1 MWSARWDDLYSRV
14 LKVSGFM
21 NEYNRS
27 SAIAYAEDSKCS
39 QAEEDIK
46 RFNGM
51 LLKTKGKSTEE
62 ADRIHRSE
70 DGLSKAQLI
79 RKLESA
85 NSALEKARG
94 SHDKASNAAVSPAL
108 TAKMLNSD
116 LRRYVNW
123 FLRAEGHDLL
133 KADAGLRGDAV
144 MSAINRPAG
153 LPAEVHIY
161 FAPRSTLPSRDSFLV
176 CKNQLH
182 GHVVITRSE
191 MAYYR
196 KYADKD
202 RAKYHQDQ
210 MFPEVTYELRAG

>member
-1 MWSARWDDLYSRV
+1 MWSTRWDDLYTRV
-14 LKVSGFM
+14 HKVSGFM
-21 NEYNRS
+21 AEYNRS

-39 QAEEDIK
+39 QAAEDIK
-46 RFNGM
+46 HFESE
-51 LLKTKGKSTEE
+51 LLKVDPESV
-62 ADRIHRSE
+62 
-70 DGLSKAQLI
+70 KAANLT
-79 RKLESA
+79 RKLVGA
-85 NSALEKARG
+85 KFALEKAKG
-94 SHDKASNAAVSPAL
+94 NHDKASNAAVSPAL
-108 TAKMLNSD
+108 PAKMLNSR
-116 LRRYVNW
+116 LREYVNW
-123 FLRAEGHDLL
+123 FLRVEGHTLL
-133 KADAGLRGDAV
+133 EVDVGLRGDAV

-161 FAPRSTLPSRDSFLV
+161 FAPRGTLPSRDSFLV

-210 MFPEVTYELRAG
+210 MFPEVTYELMAG